1 MKKAC
6 VLLTTFVMLLSLC
19 ACAGGSSSGN
29 DASSSAEQVD
39 IDITKTQFNHQVTC
53 SSLSI
58 GEKPSQDLAISISKA
73 YVEPDIHA
81 LASDHFNDGIRE
93 QISGWD
99 TLPASLLCVEE
110 GTAVK
115 LLCIE
120 QSVTNKS
127 EQQVE
132 FSVGANQIIAVDS
145 ATKTYIDPEYDFS
158 AELIYV
164 DANQKND
171 MTEIE
176 EGVHLHS
183 NTITLAPGES
193 VNIVLGYA
201 VSEKLLTYPLTYL
214 VNPFGREESAAERL
228 VLGYVE

>member
-1 MKKAC
+1 MKKVC
-6 VLLTTFVMLLSLC
+6 MLLMAIAIILSLC
-19 ACAGGSSSGN
+19 ACTGGSSSGH
-29 DASSSAEQVD
+29 DASLSPGQAD
-39 IDITKTQFNHQVTC
+39 IDITETQFNHQVTC

-81 LASDHFNDGIRE
+81 LASEHFNDGIRE

-99 TLPASLLCVEE
+99 TLPSSLLCVEE

-127 EQQVE
+127 EEPAE
-132 FSVGANQIIAVDS
+132 FGVGTNQIIAVDS
-145 ATKTYIDPEYDFS
+145 ETKEDIDPEYDFS

-164 DANQKND
+164 DANEKND
-171 MTEIE
+171 TTEVE
-176 EGVHLHS
+176 QGVHLHS

-193 VNIVLGYA
+193 VKIVLGYA
-201 VSEKLLTYPLTYL
+201 ASEKLLTYPLTYL
-214 VNPFGREESAAERL
+214 VNPFGREETAAERL